1 MKPNVNNHTNDL
13 GALTRYSEEPK
24 YSHIMYDKYRNIYY
38 RFVEMPCELAD
49 NETPYD
55 ESAPKAREFSVI
67 ILNDKFEIIGETKF
81 PGNKYFYK
89 MSFVG
94 KDGLYISENNLA
106 NPEFDENKL
115 VFACFKIVDNNK

>member
-1 MKPNVNNHTNDL
+1 
-13 GALTRYSEEPK
+13 
-24 YSHIMYDKYRNIYY
+24 
-38 RFVEMPCELAD
+38 
-49 NETPYD
+49 
-55 ESAPKAREFSVI
+55 
-67 ILNDKFEIIGETKF
+67 
-81 PGNKYFYK
+81 